1 MLQFSL
7 DNGIESALINEGLVT
22 TDQLSRARRIQ
33 EQLAGQK
40 SLSDVLL
47 EMNWVSET
55 RLEDFV
61 RRHRSSLSIGD
72 IFVARKLVNQQDVM
86 AAREVQRKSG
96 PKGKRLG
103 EVLIEMGLIEE
114 RHVVEALAEKFG
126 LPLLEPDITQI
137 DVDLVRR
144 MSLKYLRRQIGL
156 PISINEG
163 FIHLLVSD
171 PTATPFIEEVT
182 RTFNTRIKLHLA
194 TSAIILKTL
203 DLL

>member
-1 MLQFSL
+1 
-7 DNGIESALINEGLVT
+7 EGLVT
-22 TDQLSRARRIQ
+22 KDQLSRARRVQ

-55 RLEDFV
+55 SLEDFV

-86 AAREVQRKSG
+86 AARAVQRKSG

-156 PISINEG
+156 PICITDG

-182 RTFNTRIKLHLA
+182 RTFNTRVK
-194 TSAIILKTL
+194 
-203 DLL
+203 